1 MRPQSSYFSSSFIL
15 DSLAR
20 IRSIL
25 SRWFWASVRRLR
37 TFFISVI
44 ILDCLFLR
52 DDWAVAA
59 VVVVTELLL
68 FFVCCCALVL
78 ATVTFSLFFHVNVSD
93 KLGSLNGLSCA
104 VYPSWE
110 ANCAAHCC
118 ALRSSRSSSISP
130 RSSNLACYR
139 TFTTLL
145 RTGLIILVP
154 LSSSELLLLLL
165 LSLSLTL
172 SSEEDESE
180 EEEESDD

>member
-1 MRPQSSYFSSSFIL
+1 M
-15 DSLAR
+15 
-20 IRSIL
+20 
-25 SRWFWASVRRLR
+25 
-37 TFFISVI
+37 
-44 ILDCLFLR
+44 R

-68 FFVCCCALVL
+68 FFVCCCVLVL
-78 ATVTFSLFFHVNVSD
+78 ATITSSLFFHVNVSD
-93 KLGSLNGLSCA
+93 KLGSLNGLSCT

-130 RSSNLACYR
+130 RSSNLACNR
-139 TFTTLL
+139 TFATLL

-165 LSLSLTL
+165 LLLSLSLKL